1 MKTAEIALAFVLLVG
16 SAAAQYTREWQSG
29 NLGSF
34 AWGASYGYD
43 IDGDGF
49 GNLWTRSSSGQLT
62 IYNSSLSAYW
72 TISFPGYD
80 YPYLATPRDDDGDG
94 LIVPVNLDGDPAG
107 ELVASAYKLDGSTYS
122 GKIRVYDAA
131 TRQLEWE
138 SPELSGFS
146 GTVSLDDVD
155 GDNKHE
161 MIITRTNYTS
171 GWGYV
176 EVYGY
181 TGAGL
186 NTEPGYALESSRV
199 VAEPSICR
207 DATVIRFQLS
217 APERIRLSVFD
228 QAGRRVRELLEADL
242 PAGEYRVSWD
252 GTDDSGDDVPA
263 GVYLYRLDRDAGA
276 EAGRLV
282 LAR

>member
-1 MKTAEIALAFVLLVG
+1 MKRMVIVLVVFCAG
-16 SAAAQYTREWQSG
+16 HAVAQYTREWQSG
-29 NLGSF
+29 NLGAY

-49 GNLWTRSSSGQLT
+49 GNLWARSSSGQLT

-72 TISFPGYD
+72 SISFPGYD
-80 YPYLATPRDDDGDG
+80 YVFLATPRDIDGDG

-161 MIITRTNYTS
+161 MIITRTNHTG

-186 NTEPGYALESSRV
+186 NTEPGYVLESSRV

-207 DATVIRFQLS
+207 DGTVIRFQLR
-217 APERIRLSVFD
+217 APEGIRLSVFD
-228 QAGRRVRELLEADL
+228 LAGRRVRKLLEADL
-242 PAGEYRVSWD
+242 PVGEYRVNWD
-252 GTDDSGDDVPA
+252 GADDVGDEVPA
-263 GVYLYRLDRDAGA
+263 GVYLYRLDRGNIA

-282 LAR
+282 LTR